1 MSRSRYIEIRPDNL
15 DSNGEVSFKQ
25 GFPQVSFTIQ
35 SQEAL
40 LNMRSIRINGDLQIY
55 RDNASPPNPVKAA
68 DAPNIIT
75 MDPRLGV
82 YAMFEQ
88 LTLRHNKTKSP
99 VETIKHYNKFMSSY
113 LGATHSSE
121 DLMGHLQET
130 ALINPNSRTMLEQVV
145 QSAAGAAAGS
155 ARKNSF
161 SVHLPSGFL
170 MGNTDGLNL
179 MDTAFGGLQLELNM
193 TPDSNC
199 LFVQSG
205 VVDATNSEAH
215 YVFSNL
221 SLTAEVMEPD
231 PSQLPALR
239 SQTSGAISYN
249 TINTLYTTINTSN
262 AQLQFN
268 LGMKELQ
275 SVFMTFTPSIHIN
288 TLSENGLATTYM
300 SNSGA
305 GKLLAPFDRVQFL
318 RGGMKFPAD
327 FDMVPNSTKAQNQN
341 LTGANNSWTFNNSDS
356 QLTRQFMEAIIPEF
370 MAERTS
376 ISPENMVRDY
386 TMDNTN
392 FAQRYKTILD
402 GGSMLGLGMRY
413 SQFNGQDFSSSQWG
427 CSIDS
432 KLTTDSPQ
440 SVFLFFKGRNTL
452 VYNSSGVQIIS

>member
-15 DSNGEVSFKQ
+15 DSNGEVSFKG
-25 GFPQVSFTIQ
+25 GFPQVSWTIQ
-35 SQEAL
+35 SQDAL

-55 RDNASPPNPVKAA
+55 RDNASPSTPVKAA
-68 DAPNIIT
+68 DLPNSIT

-88 LTLRHNKTKSP
+88 LTIRHNKTKSP

-113 LGATHSSE
+113 LGATHSGE
-121 DLMGHLQET
+121 DLRGHLQET

-145 QSAAGAAAGS
+145 QSSAGAGLGQ

-161 SVHLPSGFL
+161 SCHLPSGFL

-179 MDTAFGGLQLELNM
+179 METGFGGIQLELNM
-193 TPDSNC
+193 CPDSNC
-199 LFVQSG
+199 LFSQSG
-205 VVDATNSEAH
+205 VVNATNSEAH

-275 SVFMTFTPSIHIN
+275 SVFMTFTPSVNIN
-288 TLSENGLATTYM
+288 TLAENGLATTYM
-300 SNSGA
+300 SNSTG
-305 GKLLAPFDRVQFL
+305 GKLLAPFDRIQFL
-318 RGGMKFPAD
+318 RGGQKFPAD
-327 FDMVPNSTKAQNQN
+327 FDMVPNSTKSQNQN

-356 QLTRQFMEAIIPEF
+356 QLTRQFMDAIIPEF

-376 ISPENMVRDY
+376 ISPANMVRDY
-386 TMDNTN
+386 NMTSTN
-392 FAQRYKTILD
+392 FENQYKTVRD

-413 SQFNGQDFSSSQWG
+413 SQFTGSDFSSAQWG

-440 SVFLFFKGRNTL
+440 SVFIFFKGRNTC